1 MMWRFGGKPRD
12 TTPVSA
18 RPVLDLSGPKL
29 RAAFEQLVDGA
40 ESAGGIESYVR
51 ALVFKASLFEEVFGK
66 GRLNELNEL
75 EFRDLCA
82 FITPV
87 RRRIGVWLG
96 RNEFSV
102 MRARIDA
109 LLSGWSD
116 VSTTDARLKTF
127 IESFPV
133 DRKHRW
139 VRDLA
144 AETLHF
150 TAPERYPLMTRW
162 MWDLGTG
169 TGVLREMWY
178 AQGGEVINLRVADDF
193 ATFSI
198 LRGELE
204 GFLRQ
209 NGVFRDLPFYVDLLC
224 AQVYAFYINDRGGQY
239 LRADFC
245 GAEDPLAHTRR
256 LLGLDAVSAEN
267 GRTRLK
273 LIDGAAYVLSDPPR
287 LSS

>member
-1 MMWRFGGKPRD
+1 L
-12 TTPVSA
+12 A
-18 RPVLDLSGPKL
+18 
-29 RAAFEQLVDGA
+29 EGA
-40 ESAGGIESYVR
+40 ENTGGIESYVR
-51 ALVFKASLFEEVFGK
+51 ALAVKASLFEEVFGK
-66 GRLNELNEL
+66 GQLSELSEI

-87 RRRIGVWLG
+87 RRRIGIWLG
-96 RNEFSV
+96 HNEFSV
-102 MRARIDA
+102 MRSRIVA

-116 VSTTDARLKTF
+116 ISTCDSRVKIF
-127 IESFPV
+127 VEGFPI
-133 DRKHRW
+133 DRSHRW

-144 AETLHF
+144 AEILHF

-162 MWDLGTG
+162 MWDAGSG

-178 AQGGEVINLRVADDF
+178 APGGEVTELRVADDF
-193 ATFSI
+193 TTFAM
-198 LRGELE
+198 LREELE

-239 LRADFC
+239 LRADFR
-245 GAEDPLAHTRR
+245 GTEDPVAHTRR
-256 LLGLDAVSAEN
+256 LLGLDAITAEN
-267 GRTRLK
+267 GRLRLK
-273 LIDGAAYVLSDPPR
+273 LIDGTAYVLSDPPH